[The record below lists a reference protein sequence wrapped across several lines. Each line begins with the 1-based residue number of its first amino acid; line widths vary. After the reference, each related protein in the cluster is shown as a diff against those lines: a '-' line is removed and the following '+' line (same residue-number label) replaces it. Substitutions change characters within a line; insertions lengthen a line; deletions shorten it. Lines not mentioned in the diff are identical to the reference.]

1 MVNSLEMKP
10 KSQLSDDERI
20 RIFQRKL
27 YQKAKQEKKF
37 KFYILY
43 DKLYS
48 AYVLREAYRR
58 VKKNDGSPGVDNK
71 TFKIIEEQGLDLFL
85 EIIHQE
91 LQNETYKPS
100 PVKRV
105 YIEKANGK
113 LRPLGIPTIKDRVV
127 QMSCKMIIEPIFEAD
142 FMETSYGFR
151 PKRSAG
157 KAIDHIYYNLK
168 QGKADVFDADLSGY
182 FDTIPH
188 DKLMIALKERIS
200 DNRILKLIQMWLKV
214 PIIEEDE
221 RGQKSTSGGK
231 KNKIGT
237 PQGGVISPLLAN
249 VYLNLLERIICN
261 KSSCFARSGIAIVRY
276 ADDFVLM
283 GYRITEPVL
292 KRLGE
297 LLDKMGLKL
306 NMEKS
311 KLVYAREKSFD
322 FLGFTIRWDTIENGD
337 RRYWRIIPSNKS
349 VSKLKDNIRGYLKTR
364 SHLPISLIVY
374 GLNQKLRGWFNYFNS
389 AGSSRVD
396 NIAYNIKFHMD
407 YKLMKWFKS
416 KSQRRCKLYRQ
427 QPYNKLVKHFGLFD
441 TVKYALSK

>member
-1 MVNSLEMKP
+1 MKP
-10 KSQLSDDERI
+10 RSLLSDDERV
-20 RIFQRKL
+20 RIFQRKI

-43 DKLYS
+43 DKLTS
-48 AYVLREAYRR
+48 PYVLREAYRR
-58 VKKNDGSPGVDNK
+58 VKSNKGSPGVDNI
-71 TFKIIEEQGLDLFL
+71 TFADIEEQGLDSFL

-91 LQNETYKPS
+91 LQNKTYKPT

-127 QMSCKMIIEPIFEAD
+127 QMACKMIIEPIFEAD
-142 FMETSYGFR
+142 FMDTSYGFR

-188 DKLMIALKERIS
+188 DKLMIALQERIS
-200 DNRILKLIQMWLKV
+200 DKKILKLILMWLKA
-214 PIIEEDE
+214 PIIEEND
-221 RGQKSTSGGK
+221 RGKKRTTGGK

-249 VYLNLLERIICN
+249 IYLNLLERIICN
-261 KSSCFARSGIAIVRY
+261 KHSIFARSGISIVRY

-283 GYRITEPVL
+283 GYRITKTALEEL
-292 KRLGE
+292 QK
-297 LLDKMGLKL
+297 LLDRMELKL
-306 NMEKS
+306 NLEKS
-311 KLVYAREKSFD
+311 KLVFAREKSFD
-322 FLGFTIRWDTIENGD
+322 FLGFTARWDTVRHGK
-337 RRYWRIIPSNKS
+337 RRYWHIIPSKKS
-349 VSKLKDNIRGYLKTR
+349 VSKLKSNIQEYLRTR
-364 SHLPISLIVY
+364 SHLPIPVIVY

-389 AGSSRVD
+389 AENSRID
-396 NIAYNIKFHMD
+396 DIAYNIKYHLD

-427 QPYNKLVKHFGLFD
+427 QTVKKLIKYFGLFD
-441 TVKYALSK
+441 PVRYALPKMTAKA